1 MVKITLTPMIE
12 SLSILT
18 IVDIDSEEEMLRYG
32 INLILLNLGIYFVAP
47 AIIIHRLFKL
57 SRK

>member
-1 MVKITLTPMIE
+1 MIE